1 MRNLAFISYPGSW
14 SIART
19 FLKENTNVSSMY
31 EPFVAI
37 GSERFNERSSIL
49 AGCLRFVSQ

>member
-19 FLKENTNVSSMY
+19 FLNENTNVSSMY

-37 GSERFNERSSIL
+37 GSEKFTERS
-49 AGCLRFVSQ
+49 QY